1 MEFHLTFAL
10 SDLWLLLPELLLVA
24 LIGVVLVVDFTFPK
38 VSKNALAW
46 TTVVGLCGVLA
57 SLAWMWGND
66 VQGALF
72 RNTFVLDPFAV
83 FFKVIVV
90 LSTILI
96 VLASLDYLKRIVL
109 FRGEYY
115 LMVLL
120 SALGMLF
127 MASANDLLTM
137 FITIEFSTF
146 GFYILVAYLRE
157 DDLRSSEAGLKF
169 FILSVFTAAIMVFGI
184 SLIYG
189 ETGTIIFP
197 EIAAAKP
204 VLTGGLVI
212 GFLFLIVGLG
222 FKLGAVPF
230 HNWIPD
236 IYQGAPTPI
245 TAYLGIAPKAAALA
259 IVLRVLFSTFAQFK
273 PEWVW
278 LLIGMA
284 ALSMTYGNIVAI
296 AQTDIKRMLAYSGIA
311 QMGNILIGLA
321 AGSQMGGNAVLFYL
335 LAYMMANVG
344 AFAVVIVFSNM
355 TKSDLIDDYR
365 GLARRAPFLAAAMLV
380 FLLSLAGVPP
390 FAGFIA
396 KIYVFTAAMKQGLIV
411 LVCVGLVNIV
421 ISMYYYI
428 VIVKKMYINE
438 PTDRRPI
445 PISAPMQAV
454 VVISLAGTV
463 ILGIYP
469 GPFIEWAV
477 SSASLFAGLVGP

>member
-1 MEFHLTFAL
+1 MEFAL
-10 SDLWLLLPELLLVA
+10 AFTWSDLLFLLPELLLLG
-24 LIGVVLVVDFTFPK
+24 LICVVLVVDFSFPK
-38 VSKNALAW
+38 VSKNTLAW
-46 TTVVGLCGVLA
+46 VTVAGLCGVLA

-66 VQGALF
+66 VQGSLF
-72 RNTFVLDPFAV
+72 KQTFVLDPFAV
-83 FFKVIVV
+83 FFKIIVV

-96 VLASLDYLKRIVL
+96 VLASLDYIKRIVL

-157 DDLRSSEAGLKF
+157 DNLFSSEAGLKF
-169 FILSVFTAAIMVFGI
+169 FVLSVFTAAIMVFGI

-197 EIAAAKP
+197 EIAAAKA

-212 GFLFLIVGLG
+212 GFLCLIVGLG
-222 FKLGAVPF
+222 FKIGAFPF

-259 IVLRVLFSTFAQFK
+259 IVLRVFFSTFAQFK

-321 AGSQMGGNAVLFYL
+321 AGTKMGGDSVLFYL
-335 LAYMMANVG
+335 LAYLMANVG
-344 AFAVVIVFSNM
+344 AFAVVIVFSNL
-355 TKSDLIDDYR
+355 TGSDRIEDYR

-396 KIYVFTAAMKQGLIV
+396 KIYVFAAAMKEGLIA

-428 VIVKKMYINE
+428 VILKKMYINE
-438 PTDRRPI
+438 PADRRPI
-445 PISAPMQAV
+445 PISASMQAV
-454 VVISLAGTV
+454 VLATLAGTV
-463 ILGIYP
+463 ILGVYP

-477 SSASLFAGLVGP
+477 SSTALFAGLVAP

>member
-1 MEFHLTFAL
+1 MEFNVAFSF
-10 SDLWLLLPELLLVA
+10 SDLILLLPELLLTG

-57 SLAWMWGND
+57 SLAWMWGNG

-90 LSTILI
+90 LATILI
-96 VLASLDYLKRIVL
+96 VLASLDYIKRIVL

-212 GFLFLIVGLG
+212 GFLCLIVGLG

-344 AFAVVIVFSNM
+344 AFAVVIIFSNM

-445 PISAPMQAV
+445 PMSAPMQAV

>member
-1 MEFHLTFAL
+1 MEFTLAF
-10 SDLWLLLPELLLVA
+10 SWGDLLFLLPELLLLG
-24 LIGVVLVVDFTFPK
+24 LICIVLVVDFSFPK
-38 VSKNALAW
+38 VSKNTLAW
-46 TTVVGLCGVLA
+46 VTVAGLCGVLA
-57 SLAWMWGND
+57 SLAWMWGNE

-72 RNTFVLDPFAV
+72 KQTFVLDPFAV
-83 FFKVIVV
+83 FFKIIVV

-96 VLASLDYLKRIVL
+96 VLASLDYIKRIVL

-157 DDLRSSEAGLKF
+157 DNLFSSEAGLKF
-169 FILSVFTAAIMVFGI
+169 FVLSVFTAAIMVFGI

-212 GFLFLIVGLG
+212 GFLCLIVGLG
-222 FKLGAVPF
+222 FKIGAVPF

-259 IVLRVLFSTFAQFK
+259 IVLRVFFSTFAQFK

-284 ALSMTYGNIVAI
+284 ALSMTYGNVVAI

-321 AGSQMGGNAVLFYL
+321 AGTKMGGDSVLFYL
-335 LAYMMANVG
+335 LAYLMANVG
-344 AFAVVIVFSNM
+344 AFAVVIVFSNL
-355 TKSDLIDDYR
+355 TGSDRIEDYR
-365 GLARRAPFLAAAMLV
+365 GLARRAPLLAASMLV

-396 KIYVFTAAMKQGLIV
+396 KIYVFAAAMKQGLIA

-428 VIVKKMYINE
+428 VIIKKMYINE
-438 PTDRRPI
+438 PTDRRPV
-445 PISAPMQAV
+445 PMSASMQAV
-454 VVISLAGTV
+454 VLATLAGTV

-477 SSASLFAGLVGP
+477 SSTSLFAGLVGP

>member
-1 MEFHLTFAL
+1 MEFNLAFSF
-10 SDLWLLLPELLLVA
+10 SDLWLLLPELLLLG
-24 LIGVVLVVDFTFPK
+24 LICVVLVVDFSFPK
-38 VSKNALAW
+38 VSKNTLAW
-46 TTVVGLCGVLA
+46 VTVAGLCGVLA

-72 RNTFVLDPFAV
+72 KQTFVLDPFAV
-83 FFKVIVV
+83 FFKIIVV

-96 VLASLDYLKRIVL
+96 VLASLDYIKRIVL

-157 DDLRSSEAGLKF
+157 DNLFSSEAGLKF
-169 FILSVFTAAIMVFGI
+169 FVLSVFTAAIMVFGI

-212 GFLFLIVGLG
+212 GFLCLIVGLG
-222 FKLGAVPF
+222 FKIGAFPF

-259 IVLRVLFSTFAQFK
+259 IVLRVFFSTFAQFK

-321 AGSQMGGNAVLFYL
+321 AGTKMGGDSVLFYL
-335 LAYMMANVG
+335 LAYLMANVG
-344 AFAVVIVFSNM
+344 AFAVVIIFSNL
-355 TKSDLIDDYR
+355 TGSDRIEDYR

-396 KIYVFTAAMKQGLIV
+396 KIYVFAAAMKQGLIA

-445 PISAPMQAV
+445 PVSASMQAV
-454 VVISLAGTV
+454 VLATLAGTV

-477 SSASLFAGLVGP
+477 SSTALFAGLVGP

>member
-1 MEFHLTFAL
+1 MEFAL
-10 SDLWLLLPELLLVA
+10 AFTWSDLLFLLPELLLLG
-24 LIGVVLVVDFTFPK
+24 LICVVLVVDFSFPK
-38 VSKNALAW
+38 VSKNTLAW
-46 TTVVGLCGVLA
+46 VTVAGLCGVLA

-66 VQGALF
+66 VQGSLF
-72 RNTFVLDPFAV
+72 KQTFVLDPFAV
-83 FFKVIVV
+83 FFKIIVV

-96 VLASLDYLKRIVL
+96 VLASLDYIKRIVL

-157 DDLRSSEAGLKF
+157 DNLFSSEAGLKF
-169 FILSVFTAAIMVFGI
+169 FVLSVFTAAIMVFGI

-212 GFLFLIVGLG
+212 GFLCLIVGLG
-222 FKLGAVPF
+222 FKIGAFPF

-259 IVLRVLFSTFAQFK
+259 IVLRVFFSTFAQFK

-321 AGSQMGGNAVLFYL
+321 AGTKMGGDSVLFYL
-335 LAYMMANVG
+335 LAYLMANVG
-344 AFAVVIVFSNM
+344 AFAVVIVFSNL
-355 TKSDLIDDYR
+355 TGSDRIEDYR

-396 KIYVFTAAMKQGLIV
+396 KIYVFAAAMKEGLIA

-428 VIVKKMYINE
+428 VILKKMYINE
-438 PTDRRPI
+438 PADRRPI
-445 PISAPMQAV
+445 PISASMQAV
-454 VVISLAGTV
+454 VLATLAGTV
-463 ILGIYP
+463 ILGVYP

-477 SSASLFAGLVGP
+477 SSTALFAGLVAP

>member
-1 MEFHLTFAL
+1 
-10 SDLWLLLPELLLVA
+10 
-24 LIGVVLVVDFTFPK
+24 
-38 VSKNALAW
+38 
-46 TTVVGLCGVLA
+46 
-57 SLAWMWGND
+57 
-66 VQGALF
+66 
-72 RNTFVLDPFAV
+72 
-83 FFKVIVV
+83 
-90 LSTILI
+90 
-96 VLASLDYLKRIVL
+96 
-109 FRGEYY
+109 
-115 LMVLL
+115 
-120 SALGMLF
+120 

-157 DDLRSSEAGLKF
+157 EDLRSSEAGLKF
-169 FILSVFTAAIMVFGI
+169 FVLSVFTAAVMVFGI

-212 GFLFLIVGLG
+212 GFLCLLVGLG
-222 FKLGAVPF
+222 FKIGAVPF

-259 IVLRVLFSTFAQFK
+259 VVLRVFFSTFGQFK

-278 LLIGMA
+278 ILIGMA

-321 AGSQMGGNAVLFYL
+321 AGTKMGGDSVLFYL
-335 LAYMMANVG
+335 LAYLMANIG
-344 AFAVVIVFSNM
+344 AFAVVIIFSNL
-355 TKSDLIDDYR
+355 TGSDLIDDYR
-365 GLARRAPFLAAAMLV
+365 GLARRAPLLAAAMLV

-396 KIYVFTAAMKQGLIV
+396 KIYVFAAAMKQGLIV

-421 ISMYYYI
+421 ISMYYYL
-428 VIVKKMYINE
+428 VVVKKMYINE
-438 PTDRRPI
+438 PTDRRPV
-445 PISAPMQAV
+445 PMSAAMQAV
-454 VVISLAGTV
+454 VYVSLAGTV

-477 SSASLFAGLVGP
+477 SSTALFAHLVGP